1 MKSNG
6 NKKLANLIIAGVN
19 KAGST
24 SLFHYLTAHP
34 NICGSK
40 DKETCYF
47 LPLLY
52 NEGLQPI
59 SAYEAQFTHC
69 TNSRYRLEA
78 TPAYIFGGEKIAS
91 EIQHTLEDVKIIIIL
106 KNPVDRLV
114 SFYQRKKATFQ
125 LPEELNLREYVKLC
139 LSKSPEEL
147 ELRENQVYTGISLG
161 MYYQFIE
168 PWLKIFGNNIKVV
181 FFDDFKKDT
190 SSFMKDLAGWMDI
203 NQGFYENF
211 EFDIKNK
218 SLNYKN
224 RMLHRFAVSANNA
237 GQRFWR
243 TNPDLKKRILGVYY
257 KFNGSSFKNHDVDAE
272 TLKFLRTHFSPAN
285 EELCKI
291 LNSYNITNLPKWME
305 KANVPV

>member
-1 MKSNG
+1 MKSTG
-6 NKKLANLIIAGVN
+6 DKKLANLIIAGVN

-34 NICGSK
+34 DICGSK
-40 DKETCYF
+40 EKETCYF

-52 NEGLQPI
+52 SESLQPL
-59 SAYEAQFTHC
+59 SVYEAQFTHC
-69 TNSRYRLEA
+69 TNSRYLLEA
-78 TPAYIFGGEKIAS
+78 TPAYIFGGEKIAA
-91 EIQHTLEDVKIIIIL
+91 EIRHTLTDVKIIIIL

-139 LSKSPEEL
+139 LSKSPAEL
-147 ELRENQVYTGISLG
+147 ELRENQVFTGISLG
-161 MYYQFIE
+161 MYHHFIE
-168 PWLKIFGNNIKVV
+168 PWLKLFGNNIKVV

-190 SSFMKDLAGWMDI
+190 SSFMKDLAGWLNI
-203 NQGFYENF
+203 NQKFYDDF

-243 TNPDLKKRILGVYY
+243 SNPDLKKRILGVYY
-257 KFNGSSFKNHDVDAE
+257 KFNGSTFKNQAADEE
-272 TLKFLRTHFSPAN
+272 TLAFLKTHFSPAN

-291 LNSYNITNLPKWME
+291 LISYHITNLPRWLE
-305 KANVPV
+305 KANVPA

>member
-1 MKSNG
+1 MKSTG

-34 NICGSK
+34 DICGSK

-52 NEGLQPI
+52 NEPLQPI
-59 SAYEAQFTHC
+59 SSYEDQFSHC
-69 TNSRYRLEA
+69 TYSTYRLEA
-78 TPAYIFGGEKIAS
+78 TPAYIFGGIKIAS
-91 EIQHTLEDVKIIIIL
+91 EIRNTLDDVKIIIIL
-106 KNPVDRLV
+106 KDPVDRLV

-125 LPEELNLREYVKLC
+125 LPAELTLREYVKLC
-139 LSKSPEEL
+139 LNKTPQEL

-168 PWLKIFGNNIKVV
+168 PWLKIFGSNIKVV

-190 SSFMKDLAGWMDI
+190 SLFMNDLSKWLQIDSEFYKD
-203 NQGFYENF
+203 F

-224 RMLHRFAVSANNA
+224 RMLHRIAVSANNA

-257 KFNGSSFKNHDVDAE
+257 KFNGSSFKNQDVDDE
-272 TLKFLRTHFSPAN
+272 TLKFLREHFVPAN
-285 EELCKI
+285 TELHKI
-291 LNSYNITNLPKWME
+291 LNSYHINNLPKWIE
-305 KANVPV
+305 KANVPA